1 MKMKISNELV
11 QPNGSAGCNG
21 AADCWTKAVTYE
33 IKEW

>member
-21 AADCWTKAVTYE
+21 AADCWTKTYE
-33 IKEW
+33 IMEW